1 MAELG
6 AGFVSGFVPGL
17 IGEIASLHARFYG
30 AGWGFGRGFEASVAT
45 DVAAFAQRYDP
56 ARDRV
61 LSAWRGGRLIGTVT
75 MDGAPEEIPDE
86 VEGAPMQ
93 LRWFI
98 VAESAQGS
106 GLGRRLMDA
115 ALRFSEEAGPRPVVL
130 HTMAG
135 LDRARA
141 LYEARGFRLIAEA
154 EAVRMG
160 ERQMKQT
167 FWRPTGD
174 APYEPSRSV

>member
-1 MAELG
+1 
-6 AGFVSGFVPGL
+6 
-17 IGEIASLHARFYG
+17 
-30 AGWGFGRGFEASVAT
+30 
-45 DVAAFAQRYDP
+45 
-56 ARDRV
+56 
-61 LSAWRGGRLIGTVT
+61 
-75 MDGAPEEIPDE
+75 
-86 VEGAPMQ
+86 
-93 LRWFI
+93 
-98 VAESAQGS
+98 QGS